1 MSIESVPL
9 NLLDGIGVVGV
20 VVLVFIANV
29 RGWIVTKREADRIDS
44 LRQQQIAEKD
54 RQIEH
59 LSEVGELLRDVL
71 RALKRVSEE
80 RS

>member
-1 MSIESVPL
+1 MSIEGIPL

-71 RALKRVSEE
+71 RALKRVSGE